1 MGFQEARFFKCGL
14 SEPNWEAKMIDRL
27 IYGVVIAS
35 CVVAT
40 VQGAQQVPGVPPAEV
55 ARIKADVTA
64 AANEYMAKFSRE
76 DAMGIAENVY
86 SHPAF
91 TIRDGS
97 VEATDQAKLA
107 EGYANTLKRL
117 KADGWVRSA
126 FLNPK
131 VCVLT
136 ANVALMSAKYAR
148 YDKDNKVIL
157 VGAETDVFAKTPQG
171 WKLVALFG
179 HGAEGGINCKE

>member
-1 MGFQEARFFKCGL
+1 MK
-14 SEPNWEAKMIDRL
+14 RL
-27 IYGVVIAS
+27 IYGVVTAS
-35 CVVAT
+35 CLVGS
-40 VQGAQQVPGVPPAEV
+40 VQGAQQVQGVPPAEV
-55 ARIKADVTA
+55 TKIKADVTA

-76 DAMGIAENVY
+76 DAKGIAENVY

-97 VEATDQAKLA
+97 VEVTDEAKLA
-107 EGYANTLKRL
+107 DQYANSIKRL
-117 KADGWVRSA
+117 KAGGWVRSA
-126 FLNPK
+126 FLNPT

-136 ANVALMSAKYAR
+136 PNVALMSTKYAR

>member
-1 MGFQEARFFKCGL
+1 
-14 SEPNWEAKMIDRL
+14 MINRL

-35 CVVAT
+35 CIAGT
-40 VQGAQQVPGVPPAEV
+40 VQGAQQVAGVPAAEV
-55 ARIKADVTA
+55 AKIKADVTA
-64 AANEYMAKFSRE
+64 AANEYMARFSRE
-76 DAMGIAENVY
+76 DAKGIAESVY

-91 TIRDGS
+91 TIRDGN
-97 VEATDQAKLA
+97 VEIADQSTLA
-107 EGYANTLKRL
+107 DGYANTLKRL

-136 ANVALMSAKYAR
+136 PNVALMSAKYAR

-179 HGAEGGINCKE
+179 HGAEGGINCKD

>member
-1 MGFQEARFFKCGL
+1 M
-14 SEPNWEAKMIDRL
+14 NRL

-35 CVVAT
+35 CMVGS
-40 VQGAQQVPGVPPAEV
+40 VQGAEQVQGVPPAEV
-55 ARIKADVTA
+55 AKIKADVTA

-76 DAMGIAENVY
+76 DAKGIAEDVY

-91 TIRDGS
+91 TIGNGT
-97 VEATDQAKLA
+97 VEITDQAKLA
-107 EGYANTLKRL
+107 DRYANSIKRL

-126 FLNPK
+126 FLNPT

-136 ANVALMSAKYAR
+136 PNVALMSTKYAR

-157 VGAETDVFAKTPQG
+157 VGAETDVFTKTPQG

-179 HGAEGGINCKE
+179 HGAEGGIKCKE

>member
-1 MGFQEARFFKCGL
+1 MV
-14 SEPNWEAKMIDRL
+14 NRL
-27 IYGVVIAS
+27 IQAIVIACCIVGS
-35 CVVAT
+35 VEGAEQ
-40 VQGAQQVPGVPPAEV
+40 VQGVPPAEV
-55 ARIKADVTA
+55 AKIKADVTA

-76 DAMGIAENVY
+76 DAKGIAESVY

-91 TIRDGS
+91 TINNGS
-97 VEATDQAKLA
+97 VEVTDQAKLA
-107 EGYANTLKRL
+107 QRYANSIKKL

-126 FLNPK
+126 FLNPT

-136 ANVALMSAKYAR
+136 PNVALMSTKYAR

>member
-1 MGFQEARFFKCGL
+1 
-14 SEPNWEAKMIDRL
+14 MIARL
-27 IYGVVIAS
+27 IYGVVIAFGI
-35 CVVAT
+35 VGT
-40 VQGAQQVPGVPPAEV
+40 VQAAQEVPGVPTAEV
-55 ARIKADVTA
+55 AKIKADVTA

-76 DAMGIAENVY
+76 DAKGVAESVY
-86 SHPAF
+86 SHPAV

-97 VEATDQAKLA
+97 VELTDQAKIA
-107 EGYANTLKRL
+107 DRYANSIKKL

-126 FLNPK
+126 FLNPT

-136 ANVALMSAKYAR
+136 STVALMSTQYAR

-179 HGAEGGINCKE
+179 HGAEGGITCKGE

>member
-1 MGFQEARFFKCGL
+1 
-14 SEPNWEAKMIDRL
+14 MINRL
-27 IYGVVIAS
+27 IFGTVIAS
-35 CVVAT
+35 CIVGS
-40 VQGAQQVPGVPPAEV
+40 VQGAQQVQGVPPIEV
-55 ARIKADVTA
+55 AKIKADVTA

-76 DAMGIAENVY
+76 DAKGIAENVY

-91 TIRDGS
+91 TIREGS
-97 VEATDQAKLA
+97 VEVTGQAELA
-107 EGYANTLKRL
+107 DRYAKSIKRL

-126 FLNPK
+126 FLDPK

-136 ANVALMSAKYAR
+136 ADVALMSTKYAR

-157 VGAETDVFAKTPQG
+157 EGAETDVFAKTPQG

>member
-1 MGFQEARFFKCGL
+1 
-14 SEPNWEAKMIDRL
+14 MINRL

-35 CVVAT
+35 CIVGS
-40 VQGAQQVPGVPPAEV
+40 VQAAQQTEGVPPAEV
-55 ARIKADVTA
+55 AKIKADVTA

-76 DAMGIAENVY
+76 DAKGVAEEVY

-91 TIRDGS
+91 AVRDGNVVIS
-97 VEATDQAKLA
+97 DEAKLA
-107 EGYANTLKRL
+107 DQYANSIKNL
-117 KADGWVRSA
+117 KAGGWVRSA
-126 FLNPK
+126 FLNPI

-136 ANVALMSAKYAR
+136 SNVALMSTKFAR

-179 HGAEGGINCKE
+179 HSPQRGISCKE